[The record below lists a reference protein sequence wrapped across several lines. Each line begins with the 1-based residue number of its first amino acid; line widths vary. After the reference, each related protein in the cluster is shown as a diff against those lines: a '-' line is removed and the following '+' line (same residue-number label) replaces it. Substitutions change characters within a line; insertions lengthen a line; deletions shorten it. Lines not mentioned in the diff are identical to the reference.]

1 MGDCKTRS
9 MVTGV
14 ACPWYSGDHFEN
26 LDLIR
31 DTFPELKLI
40 ISESCIE
47 YNKFDKSAD
56 TVNAV
61 CPAHEILGDMNHGVS
76 AFYDWN
82 LLLDQYGRPNHV
94 GNFCHA
100 PFLFDTNAKTLHPQ
114 LLDYFSLCARAVR
127 PGSVRLVCSR
137 YTDAC
142 DAVAYHRPDGRFPAV
157 SPFISARTADTNCT
171 ATVPSVRQAPAKA
184 TTVSAITT
192 RLNLPPYLHTG
203 KNVVALRVLHYPA
216 QQCNNSVFCTPAFS

>member
-1 MGDCKTRS
+1 MGDYKTRS

-61 CPAHEILGDMNHGVS
+61 LSDP
-76 AFYDWN
+76 
-82 LLLDQYGRPNHV
+82 
-94 GNFCHA
+94 
-100 PFLFDTNAKTLHPQ
+100 
-114 LLDYFSLCARAVR
+114 
-127 PGSVRLVCSR
+127 
-137 YTDAC
+137 
-142 DAVAYHRPDGRFPAV
+142 
-157 SPFISARTADTNCT
+157 
-171 ATVPSVRQAPAKA
+171 
-184 TTVSAITT
+184 
-192 RLNLPPYLHTG
+192 
-203 KNVVALRVLHYPA
+203 
-216 QQCNNSVFCTPAFS
+216 